1 MELTRNKILVEQRV
15 LSDNGIEISE
25 TPVVIEALGTVLLNM
40 DLSELIEYDTE
51 KISYKESIWDR

>member
-1 MELTRNKILVEQRV
+1 MELTRKKVLAAQRV
-15 LSDNGIEISE
+15 LADNGIEISE